1 MNKVFSTVVLT
12 VLLFASCSPNEAYT
26 PDTELGL
33 PQKEKPKRLSKM
45 WSNNPHN
52 PFFETF
58 DYDSIG
64 RVIHFTAQIRYIN
77 MIFSCI
83 QHFRYFKYSQSVDN
97 INNIFFVADC

>member
-12 VLLFASCSPNEAYT
+12 VLLFANCSPNEAYT

-52 PFFETF
+52 PFF
-58 DYDSIG
+58 
-64 RVIHFTAQIRYIN
+64 
-77 MIFSCI
+77 
-83 QHFRYFKYSQSVDN
+83 
-97 INNIFFVADC
+97 